1 MKGRRFEEVDHD
13 AWLLRQAEE
22 NCSEKG
28 DERYDIVKEWRGY
41 TDEEMDE
48 VDLDSEYEEYL
59 EYEEECRAEALAE
72 ARAEARIA
80 RMEARADDW

>member
-1 MKGRRFEEVDHD
+1 MRGKRFREVDHD

-22 NCSEKG
+22 NCSEKD

-48 VDLDSEYEEYL
+48 VDLDSEYEKYL
-59 EYEEECRAEALAE
+59 EYEEECRAEAEAE
-72 ARAEARIA
+72 ARAEAMIE
-80 RMEARADDW
+80 RMESRADDW

>member
-1 MKGRRFEEVDHD
+1 MKGKKFEEVDHD

-59 EYEEECRAEALAE
+59 EYEEECRAEYEAE